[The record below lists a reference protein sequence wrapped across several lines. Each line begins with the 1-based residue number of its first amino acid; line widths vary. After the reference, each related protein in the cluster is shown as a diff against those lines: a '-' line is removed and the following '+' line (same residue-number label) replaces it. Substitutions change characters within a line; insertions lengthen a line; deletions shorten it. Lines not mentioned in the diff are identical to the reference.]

1 MSVYGGFPTRNH
13 ETVYNT
19 VLFKLINILQFRV
32 KLYSQ
37 GIISQNNDH
46 SEILSQEGDLPSHEV
61 NFMKLFK

>member
-1 MSVYGGFPTRNH
+1 MSVYSGFPTRNH

-37 GIISQNNDH
+37 GVIPPNEGSQNIMN
-46 SEILSQEGDLPSHEV
+46 EGAFENSYES
-61 NFMKLFK
+61 NFIKYLF